1 MFKDLSLHIGLNPA
15 QNTDIH
21 IYCMGEQYYSIVEGD
36 FDEGLQEKPVSAEV
50 IAELNSGL
58 EAIDFSSWYHSWF
71 DNEFGDISWRVS
83 IDGTEYYGTD
93 WFPNQFDELLRLLEN
108 ALDLWLDIS
117 LSIDKYSGYIEL
129 AHFSNYSH
137 RLNNLFC
144 QREEECIKQA
154 YAPETA
160 ANMCTAEISEDLR
173 KDLVDAFLPYYQEIA
188 EDVAL
193 FKKDKPW
200 CSTYLKFIED
210 LSITLGRAVNF
221 EQSSVYFNLPI
232 VGKIAVLI
240 AMCSGE
246 DQSEFRFDAFDPYQK
261 LCVLTELLYGLN
273 YQVMGDYPYTLTLD
287 SMANSE

>member
-1 MFKDLSLHIGLNPA
+1 MFKDLSFHVALSPA
-15 QNTDIH
+15 ENIDIH
-21 IYCMGEQYYSIVEGD
+21 IYCVGDKYFSTVEGD
-36 FDEGLQEKPVSAEV
+36 SDKGLQEQSVSEEV
-50 IAELNSGL
+50 IAELNFGL

-71 DNEFGDISWRVS
+71 DNELGDISWSLS
-83 IDGTEYYGTD
+83 IDGAKYYGTD

-117 LSIDKYSGYIEL
+117 LSIDKYPGYIEL
-129 AHFSNYSH
+129 AHFSNYAAC
-137 RLNNLFC
+137 LNNLFC
-144 QREEECIKQA
+144 QREEECIKQG
-154 YAPETA
+154 YTPETA
-160 ANMCTAEISEDLR
+160 AKMYSAEISEDLR

-273 YQVMGDYPYTLTLD
+273 YQVMGDYPYTLTLE

>member
-1 MFKDLSLHIGLNPA
+1 MFKELSFQITLGPA
-15 QNTDIH
+15 QSTAIQ
-21 IYCMGEQYYSIVEGD
+21 IYSVDDKYYSTVED
-36 FDEGLQEKPVSAEV
+36 PDKGLQENPVPEEV

-58 EAIDFSSWYHSWF
+58 ETIDFSSWYHSWF
-71 DNEFGDISWRVS
+71 DNELGDISWYLS
-83 IDGTEYYGTD
+83 IDGAKYYGTD
-93 WFPNQFDELLRLLEN
+93 WFPNQFGTLLSLLEK

-117 LSIDKYSGYIEL
+117 LSIDKYPGYIEL
-129 AHFSNYSH
+129 AHFSNYAH
-137 RLNNLFC
+137 HLHNLFFKC
-144 QREEECIKQA
+144 EDECIKQV

-160 ANMCTAEISEDLR
+160 ANMCTAEIDEDLQ
-173 KDLVDAFLPYYQEIA
+173 KELVDAFLPYYQEIA

-210 LSITLGRAVNF
+210 LSITLGRAVNA

-232 VGKIAVLI
+232 VGKIALLI

-273 YQVMGDYPYTLTLD
+273 SQVMGDYPYAFTIE
-287 SMANSE
+287 AF

>member
-1 MFKDLSLHIGLNPA
+1 MFKELSFQITLGPA
-15 QNTDIH
+15 QSTAMQ
-21 IYCMGEQYYSIVEGD
+21 IYSVGDKYYSTVED
-36 FDEGLQEKPVSAEV
+36 PDKGLQESPISEEV

-58 EAIDFSSWYHSWF
+58 ETIDFSSWYHSWF
-71 DNEFGDISWRVS
+71 DNELGDISWSLS
-83 IDGTEYYGTD
+83 IDGAKYCGTD
-93 WFPNQFDELLRLLEN
+93 WFPNQFDTLFNLLEK

-117 LSIDKYSGYIEL
+117 LSIDKYPGYIEL
-129 AHFSNYSH
+129 AHFSNYAH
-137 RLNNLFC
+137 HLHNLFC
-144 QREEECIKQA
+144 KREDECIKQV

-160 ANMCTAEISEDLR
+160 ANMCAVEIPEDLR
-173 KDLVDAFLPYYQEIA
+173 KELVDLFLPYYQDLV

-200 CSTYLKFIED
+200 CSAYLTYIDD
-210 LSITLGRAVNF
+210 LSNTLEQAVSSK
-221 EQSSVYFNLPI
+221 QSSVYYNLPI

-273 YQVMGDYPYTLTLD
+273 SQVMGDYPYTFTIEAL
-287 SMANSE
+287 

>member
-1 MFKDLSLHIGLNPA
+1 MFKELSFQITLCPA
-15 QNTDIH
+15 QSTAMQ
-21 IYCMGEQYYSIVEGD
+21 IYSVGDKYYSTVED
-36 FDEGLQEKPVSAEV
+36 PDKGLQESPISEEV

-58 EAIDFSSWYHSWF
+58 ETIDFSSWYHSWF
-71 DNEFGDISWRVS
+71 DNELGDISWSLS
-83 IDGTEYYGTD
+83 IDGAKYCGTD
-93 WFPNQFDELLRLLEN
+93 WFPNQFDTLLNLLEK

-117 LSIDKYSGYIEL
+117 LSIDKYPGYIEL
-129 AHFSNYSH
+129 AHFSNYAH
-137 RLNNLFC
+137 HLHNLFC
-144 QREEECIKQA
+144 KREDECIKQV

-160 ANMCTAEISEDLR
+160 ANMCAVEIPEDLR
-173 KDLVDAFLPYYQEIA
+173 KELVDLFLPYYQDLV

-200 CSTYLKFIED
+200 CSAYLTYIDD
-210 LSITLGRAVNF
+210 LSNTLEQAVSSK
-221 EQSSVYFNLPI
+221 QSSVYYNLPI

-273 YQVMGDYPYTLTLD
+273 SQVMGDYPYTFTIEAL
-287 SMANSE
+287 

>member
-1 MFKDLSLHIGLNPA
+1 MFKELSFQITLGPA
-15 QNTDIH
+15 QSTAMQ
-21 IYCMGEQYYSIVEGD
+21 IYSVGDKYYSTVED
-36 FDEGLQEKPVSAEV
+36 PDKGLQESPISEEV

-58 EAIDFSSWYHSWF
+58 ETIDFSSWYHSWF
-71 DNEFGDISWRVS
+71 DNELGDISWSLS
-83 IDGTEYYGTD
+83 IDGVKYCGTD
-93 WFPNQFDELLRLLEN
+93 WFPNQFDTLLNLLEK

-117 LSIDKYSGYIEL
+117 LSIDKYPGYIEL
-129 AHFSNYSH
+129 AHFSNYAH
-137 RLNNLFC
+137 HLHNLFC
-144 QREEECIKQA
+144 KREDECIKQV

-160 ANMCTAEISEDLR
+160 ANMCAVEIPEDLR
-173 KDLVDAFLPYYQEIA
+173 KELVDLFLPYYQDLV

-200 CSTYLKFIED
+200 CSAYLTYIDD
-210 LSITLGRAVNF
+210 LSNTLEQAVSSK
-221 EQSSVYFNLPI
+221 QSSVYYNLPI

-273 YQVMGDYPYTLTLD
+273 SQVMGDYPYTFTIEAL
-287 SMANSE
+287 

>member
-1 MFKDLSLHIGLNPA
+1 M
-15 QNTDIH
+15 
-21 IYCMGEQYYSIVEGD
+21 YS
-36 FDEGLQEKPVSAEV
+36 
-50 IAELNSGL
+50 
-58 EAIDFSSWYHSWF
+58 
-71 DNEFGDISWRVS
+71 
-83 IDGTEYYGTD
+83 
-93 WFPNQFDELLRLLEN
+93 
-108 ALDLWLDIS
+108 
-117 LSIDKYSGYIEL
+117 
-129 AHFSNYSH
+129 
-137 RLNNLFC
+137 
-144 QREEECIKQA
+144 
-154 YAPETA
+154 
-160 ANMCTAEISEDLR
+160 AEISEDLR

-261 LCVLTELLYGLN
+261 LCVLTELLLRIKLPSNGGLPLHF
-273 YQVMGDYPYTLTLD
+273 D
-287 SMANSE
+287 A